1 MRRKLR
7 LPPRLPIGPRLRL
20 PLGVWIPLAFFG
32 WLSTSQTARSVDGE
46 GALFEKGKAIY
57 ASQCAS
63 CHGERGEGVSGAYP
77 NALTGDSTIS
87 EIAKVVDETMP
98 EGEPEKCKGEDAQ
111 AVAAYM
117 HSAFY
122 SLEAQAKIN
131 PPRIAFARLTAN
143 QLRNSLSDLYGRFSG
158 FSEVKAERGVR
169 AQYFEGDRYKKE
181 NEKIARVDPVI
192 EFDFGKESPGEGI
205 SADSFYIYWEG
216 SLLPERTGRYE
227 IVVNSS
233 CSFKMSFGKLDR
245 IFIDNHVQ
253 SGDKTEFR
261 QSIYLTAGRLYP
273 FKIDFI
279 QRKRKTE
286 LPPARIR
293 LSWVPPGGVEQTIP
307 ENHLIP
313 SAGPATFSLQAAL
326 PPDDRSYGFE
336 RGLAVNK
343 QWDESTTAS
352 AVEFA
357 QIATSE
363 LYPRYLRSQKDKPND
378 QRQILKG
385 FLEQLLSVAFRGG
398 LDPELAK
405 LYVHEQVDQT
415 EDDAEAIRRVL
426 LLGLKSPRFLYPLVD
441 ADKTISRRTANRLAL
456 TLFDSLPADEWLLK
470 KIEKNELESESQV
483 REAAKRMLGDYR
495 ARAKLLDGFHEWLN
509 LSQPAELTKNQELY
523 PGFDSQLAMELRQSL
538 RAMIE
543 EVVWSDTSDYRE
555 LFRSK
560 SAYTTSKIASFYGD
574 EWSPADPNKKGLQK
588 TAAESDRRYGVL
600 THPLLM
606 SQLAYHDTTSPIHRG
621 VFLIRFMLGRTLR
634 PPNEAFS
641 PLSPDLHPNLTTR
654 ERVTLQTSPQNCQA
668 CHSKINALGFA
679 LENYDAVGRY
689 RAVEGEKTIDATG
702 SYRSRD
708 DLPITFEGASDL
720 ANYLADSPDAQ
731 RAFVNKLFQHLAK
744 QPPDAY
750 GLDTLKN
757 LTDQFR
763 RNGYNI
769 RDLIVEIAVITS
781 RVHATPLPPNPTS
794 VALKGQP

>member
-1 MRRKLR
+1 MCRILR
-7 LPPRLPIGPRLRL
+7 LLAS
-20 PLGVWIPLAFFG
+20 IPASGRSAAWLAF
-32 WLSTSQTARSVDGE
+32 V
-46 GALFEKGKAIY
+46 LFLIGFQLVGVQAIAGDFDAAKIEKGMAIY
-57 ASQCAS
+57 SAQCAS

-77 NALTGDSTIS
+77 NALTGDFTIS

-98 EGEPEKCKGEDAQ
+98 EGEPEKCRGEDAQ

-122 SLEAQAKIN
+122 SLEAQAKLN

-143 QLRNSLSDLYGRFSG
+143 QLRSSLSDLYGRFSG
-158 FSEVKAERGVR
+158 FSELKPERGVR
-169 AQYFEGDRYKKE
+169 AQYFDGDRFKKE

-192 EFDFGKESPGEGI
+192 DFDFGKESPGEGI
-205 SADSFYIYWEG
+205 AAESFYIYWEG
-216 SLLPERTGRYE
+216 SLLPEKTGRYE

-261 QSIYLTAGRLYP
+261 QSIHLTAGRLYP

-307 ENHLIP
+307 DHHLVP
-313 SAGPATFSLQAAL
+313 SAGPATFSLQASL
-326 PPDDRSYGFE
+326 PADDRSYGFE

-357 QIATSE
+357 QIAASE
-363 LYPRYLRSQKDKPND
+363 LFPRYVRSQKDKPND

-385 FLEQLLSVAFRGG
+385 FLEQVLAVAFRGA
-398 LDPELAK
+398 LDADLVK
-405 LYVHEQVDQT
+405 LYVNEQVDQT

-426 LLGLKSPRFLYPLVD
+426 LLGLKSPRFLYPLADV
-441 ADKTISRRTANRLAL
+441 DKTVSRRTANRLAL
-456 TLFDSLPADEWLLK
+456 TLFDSLPADEWLLR
-470 KIEKNELESESQV
+470 KIDKNELETESQV
-483 REAAKRMLGDYR
+483 REAAKRMLSDYR

-509 LSQPAELTKNQELY
+509 LSQQNEITKNQELY
-523 PGFDSQLAMELRQSL
+523 PGFDAELAMELRQSL
-538 RAMIE
+538 RATIE
-543 EVVWSDTSDYRE
+543 EIVWSDASDYRQ

-560 SAYTTSKIASFYGD
+560 SAFTTAKIASFYGE
-574 EWSPADPNKKGLQK
+574 EWAPLDSSRKGLQK
-588 TAAESDRRYGVL
+588 TANESERRFGVL

-621 VFLIRFMLGRTLR
+621 VFLIRFLLGRTLR

-654 ERVTLQTSPQNCQA
+654 ERVALQTSPQNCQA
-668 CHSKINALGFA
+668 CHVKINALGFA

-689 RAVEGEKTIDATG
+689 RATEGEKPIDATG

-708 DLPITFEGASDL
+708 DLPITFQGAPEL
-720 ANYLADSPDAQ
+720 ASYLADAPDAH
-731 RAFVNKLFQHLAK
+731 RAFVNKLFQHMVK

-750 GLDTLKN
+750 GLDTLKK

-763 RNGYNI
+763 QNGYNI
-769 RDLIVEIAVITS
+769 RDLVVEIAVTAS
-781 RVHATPLPPNPTS
+781 RIHATPLPANPTS